1 MKFYYT
7 ERRCW
12 KAGRLVC
19 HGLAG
24 REEGRGGWKAGST
37 VHPSMTQLVIFTQS
51 LIRLCGYKMSV
62 GLVIRG
68 LDVHAFIQRCRVT
81 VLF

>member
-19 HGLAG
+19 RGLAG

-37 VHPSMTQLVIFTQS
+37 VHPSMTQLVIF
-51 LIRLCGYKMSV
+51 Y
-62 GLVIRG
+62 
-68 LDVHAFIQRCRVT
+68 T
-81 VLF
+81 VSH